1 MYSHRLTL
9 TLRSGET
16 AAAACA
22 CACVCGRGG
31 ARSASGR
38 AHVRAAQSPP
48 GGPGSRAAGSGQRA
62 AGSGPHSLARAA
74 IARPSPSSR
83 SPAGPGHSAVSPFE
97 YPSSPS
103 PPSPSA
109 TAPGYKYCITTGGQ
123 VITGILLHGRSSAPP
138 HTGGQVHRRPP
149 HTGGQVGRPDRGRG
163 RGRGTEA
170 GGRPGGANPKGA
182 KDQLLGRPPPPPP
195 PPSPWPPLRGPST

>member
-62 AGSGPHSLARAA
+62 AARTRSPGQQSLAHRPAV
-74 IARPSPSSR
+74 ARQQGPVTVRSAPSSTLHPLHPLHLQLPRPDTSIASPQAVR
-83 SPAGPGHSAVSPFE
+83 SSQAFFFM
-97 YPSSPS
+97 
-103 PPSPSA
+103 
-109 TAPGYKYCITTGGQ
+109 GGQ
-123 VITGILLHGRSSAPP
+123 VRRRTQAVKC
-138 HTGGQVHRRPP
+138 TGGRRTQAVKWAAPAEAEAEAEARRRE
-149 HTGGQVGRPDRGRG
+149 GDRGGLTLRAQ
-163 RGRGTEA
+163 RA
-170 GGRPGGANPKGA
+170 
-182 KDQLLGRPPPPPP
+182 LGRPPPPPP
-195 PPSPWPPLRGPST
+195 PPSPWPPPQGPST